1 MGNSERWHF
10 HPFELALVGYQNS
23 GKTTLL
29 ARLATALSARGLEV
43 GYLKHDAHGFQM
55 DREGKDTE
63 RLARAGAERIFIQD
77 GRRQAILKPAPEDPR
92 FNLEL
97 LEPDLLLIEG
107 HKGLALPRLAL
118 LDSESAILRDPAL
131 LADPPLAVICPG
143 PCPELP
149 WPVPAFH
156 RDDLDGILGF
166 LLERFKGLTRA
177 RPLLGLVLTGG
188 HSRRMGADKA
198 ALEYQGE
205 GAVERALALLRPRC
219 QEVFVSCRAEQA
231 QAPGRLGHPQIHD
244 ILLEHGP
251 LGGILS
257 AFQAR
262 PEAAWLVLA
271 CDLPYLD
278 GATLDQLLAGRNPYR
293 FATAFKGHQDLPEPL
308 CAIYEPKSRARL
320 WQFLALDQRCPRKA
334 LIHSPVALL
343 ERPGQALG
351 NVNTPGEHQ
360 EALHDLRR

>member
-1 MGNSERWHF
+1 MATSERWHF
-10 HPFELALVGYQNS
+10 HPFELALVGYQDS

-29 ARLATALSARGLEV
+29 ARLTTALKARGLDV

-77 GRRQAILKPAPEDPR
+77 GRRQAILKPAPADPR
-92 FNLEL
+92 FTLDL

-107 HKGLALPRLAL
+107 HKGLALPRLVL
-118 LDSESAILRDPAL
+118 LDPAASILADPAILAQ
-131 LADPPLAVICPG
+131 PPLAVISPG

-149 WPVPAFH
+149 WPVPVFH
-156 RDDLDGILGF
+156 RDDVDGILAF
-166 LLERFKGLTRA
+166 LLERFEAITRA
-177 RPLLGLVLTGG
+177 RPVLGLVLTGG

-198 ALEYQGE
+198 ALDYAGE
-205 GAVERALALLRPRC
+205 GAVDRALALLGPRC
-219 QEVFVSCRAEQA
+219 QEAFVSCRADQA
-231 QAPGRLGHPQIHD
+231 QAPGRLGRPQIHD

-262 PEAAWLVLA
+262 PEATWLVLA

-278 GATLDQLLAGRNPYR
+278 GATLDRLLAGRNPYR

-308 CAIYEPKSRARL
+308 CALYEPKSRARL

-343 ERPGQALG
+343 EGPGRALG